1 MRLPAYNALVK
12 TRPDAARV
20 RDGFRLLM
28 GDAYNLPIMLRH
40 LNESGLTPAPRANF
54 YVREIPVYGDMILAP
69 MDGYSDLPYRLI
81 CHELGSAMSYTEFTN
96 ADGILQKRWSDSI
109 AQKLKF
115 DAAEKIKTIQIYGHD
130 PERLVDAAK
139 RVEEAGPDIVDLNMG
154 CYVKDIAERGA
165 GSGMLRFPERI
176 ARYFARVSRE
186 LRVPVTGKI
195 RLGWDDDSRNYLTVA
210 KILQDNGA
218 SLIAV
223 HARTK
228 TQAYHGNADWD
239 AIAEIKQAVTIP
251 VIGNGDVK
259 TVADITR
266 IKAHTRC
273 DGVMIGRGA
282 IGNPWIFS
290 GRDREA
296 VSLDERVV
304 LLRRHLALNLE
315 FYGPRGGLILFRKH
329 AARYV
334 TGLYGA
340 AHLRVPLLT
349 AESVREFDDLLGEY
363 AKTLHRIQPILEPRA
378 ETILHDVRTML
389 Q

>member
-1 MRLPAYNALVK
+1 MLTFSGFSTANAVPRKIRPA
-12 TRPDAARV
+12 RPTFFV
-20 RDGFRLLM
+20 RD
-28 GDAYNLPIMLRH
+28 
-40 LNESGLTPAPRANF
+40 
-54 YVREIPVYGDMILAP
+54 VPVYGDAILAP

-81 CHELGSAMSYTEFTN
+81 CYELGSAMSYTEFTN

-115 DAAEKIKTIQIYGHD
+115 DPLEKPMTIQIYGND
-130 PERLVDAAK
+130 PDRLAEAAL
-139 RVEEAGPDIVDLNMG
+139 RVQALHPDIVDLNMG

-176 ARYFARVSRE
+176 AHYFARVSRE

-195 RLGWDDDSRNYLTVA
+195 RLGWDDDSRNFLTTA
-210 KILQDNGA
+210 KILEDNGA

-228 TQAYHGNADWD
+228 AQAYHGAADWD
-239 AIAEIKQAVTIP
+239 AIAEIKRTVKIP

-259 TVADITR
+259 TVADISRMRDYTG
-266 IKAHTRC
+266 C

-290 GRDREA
+290 GRDRDQ
-296 VSLDERVV
+296 VSLQERVD

-315 FYGPRGGLILFRKH
+315 FYGQRGGLILFRKH
-329 AARYV
+329 AARYI

-340 AHLRVPLLT
+340 ARLRVPLLT
-349 AESVREFDDLLGEY
+349 AESVQEFDDLLGQYQNDTRDLTHHEH
-363 AKTLHRIQPILEPRA
+363 AMQSLSI
-378 ETILHDVRTML
+378 
-389 Q
+389 

>member
-1 MRLPAYNALVK
+1 MLTYSNVLPMHVPPRK
-12 TRPDAARV
+12 TRPARASFFV
-20 RDGFRLLM
+20 RD
-28 GDAYNLPIMLRH
+28 
-40 LNESGLTPAPRANF
+40 
-54 YVREIPVYGDMILAP
+54 VPVYGDAILAP

-81 CHELGSAMSYTEFTN
+81 CYELGSAMSYTEFTN
-96 ADGILQKRWSDSI
+96 ADGILQKRWGDSI

-115 DAAEKIKTIQIYGHD
+115 DASEKPMTLQIYGHEPD
-130 PERLVDAAK
+130 RLVEAAK
-139 RVEEAGPDIVDLNMG
+139 RVEALNPDIVDLNMG

-176 ARYFARVSRE
+176 AYYFSRVSRE

-195 RLGWDDDSRNYLTVA
+195 RLGWDDDSRNYLTIA
-210 KILQDNGA
+210 RILEDNGA

-228 TQAYHGNADWD
+228 AQAYHGSADWD
-239 AIAEIKQAVTIP
+239 ALAEIKQALNIP

-259 TVADITR
+259 TVADIARMKNYTG
-266 IKAHTRC
+266 C

-290 GRDREA
+290 GRDRDE
-296 VSLDERVV
+296 VSLQERVD
-304 LLRRHLALNLE
+304 LLRRHLALNLD
-315 FYGPRGGLILFRKH
+315 FYGQRGGLILFRKH
-329 AARYV
+329 AARYI

-349 AESVREFDDLLGEY
+349 AESVQEFDDLLGQYQTDAHEFVHHEH
-363 AKTLHRIQPILEPRA
+363 AAQSLA
-378 ETILHDVRTML
+378 V
-389 Q
+389 

>member
-1 MRLPAYNALVK
+1 MLTYPNVSTAQLAPRK
-12 TRPDAARV
+12 TRPTRATFFV
-20 RDGFRLLM
+20 RD
-28 GDAYNLPIMLRH
+28 
-40 LNESGLTPAPRANF
+40 
-54 YVREIPVYGDMILAP
+54 VPVYGDAILAP

-81 CHELGSAMSYTEFTN
+81 CYELGSAMSYTEFTN
-96 ADGILQKRWSDSI
+96 ADGILQKRWGDSI

-115 DAAEKIKTIQIYGHD
+115 DASEKPMTIQIYGHEPD
-130 PERLVDAAK
+130 RLVEAAK
-139 RVEEAGPDIVDLNMG
+139 RVQELEPDIVDLNMG

-176 ARYFARVSRE
+176 AYYFARVSRE

-195 RLGWDDDSRNYLTVA
+195 RLGWDDDARNYLTIA
-210 KILQDNGA
+210 KILEDNGA

-228 TQAYHGNADWD
+228 AQAYHGSADWD
-239 AIAEIKQAVTIP
+239 AIAEIKQALTIP

-259 TVADITR
+259 TVADIAR
-266 IKAHTRC
+266 MKNHTGC

-290 GRDREA
+290 GRDRNE
-296 VSLDERVV
+296 VSLQERVD

-315 FYGPRGGLILFRKH
+315 FYGQRGGLILFRKH
-329 AARYV
+329 AARYI

-349 AESVREFDDLLGEY
+349 AESVQEFDDLLGQYQTDAHEFVHHEH
-363 AKTLHRIQPILEPRA
+363 AAQSLAI
-378 ETILHDVRTML
+378 
-389 Q
+389 